1 MEVPC
6 RSLEVP
12 CSGNPLIK
20 RIEQINMKSFSP
32 YCIWERRISPGYYRR
47 KALIASSMFGRLFLW
62 ISYGG

>member
-20 RIEQINMKSFSP
+20 RIELIKMKSFSP
-32 YCIWERRISPGYYRR
+32 Y
-47 KALIASSMFGRLFLW
+47 
-62 ISYGG
+62 SYGEKDFSRLLLPYGTNSLFDV